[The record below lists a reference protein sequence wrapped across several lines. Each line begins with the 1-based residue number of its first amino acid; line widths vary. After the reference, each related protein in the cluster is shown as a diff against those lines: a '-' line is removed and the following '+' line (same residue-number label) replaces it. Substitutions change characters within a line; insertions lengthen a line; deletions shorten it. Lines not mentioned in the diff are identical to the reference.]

1 MNPLSRKLIFG
12 DREQINAVNAL
23 INQNQKEAE
32 EEEKLLSGELTW
44 FDVELRFEGSCVVRV
59 IASDSEDA
67 KERAMAQDV
76 DLMSSADIDEVEVNH
91 ALAVQRPTALK

>member
-44 FDVELRFEGSCVVRV
+44 FDVE
-59 IASDSEDA
+59 
-67 KERAMAQDV
+67 
-76 DLMSSADIDEVEVNH
+76 VNH
-91 ALAVQRPTALK
+91 ALAVQHPTALK